1 MSHASIVPLAGHAR
15 QPSAHA
21 AHATS
26 RFKIRS
32 MSFLWL
38 QTSCSQT
45 RSPCELFM
53 LTKQRP
59 AHGFH
64 GACITR
70 FGAVLGVLGLC
81 SSGCVLKPAALV
93 RLSLKRKSAAT
104 MVETAGW
111 R

>member
-1 MSHASIVPLAGHAR
+1 MWASLNLYRMHRLCHFAGHAR
-15 QPSAHA
+15 QSSAQA
-21 AHATS
+21 ACSTS

-45 RSPCELFM
+45 RSPCQLFI

-64 GACITR
+64 GVCCS
-70 FGAVLGVLGLC
+70 FLGLF
-81 SSGCVLKPAALV
+81 LALLFGLRV
-93 RLSLKRKSAAT
+93 EAPKRKSAAT
-104 MVETAGW
+104 MV
-111 R
+111 